1 MIIKKKAPNHP
12 PQMLF
17 KFHFSP
23 LVPKLS
29 ETPVQ
34 NSPDSWMRAE
44 PQSCR
49 ATLDGNVGTTTA
61 AAAAVAGVAG
71 GRQRV
76 SVYSA
81 ASKTTSSTQRA
92 GTRSVETL

>member
-1 MIIKKKAPNHP
+1 MIIKKKKAPNHP

-23 LVPKLS
+23 LVPKLF

-34 NSPDSWMRAE
+34 ISPDSWMRAE
-44 PQSCR
+44 PQSRR

-61 AAAAVAGVAG
+61 AAAAAAVAG
-71 GRQRV
+71 GR
-76 SVYSA
+76 
-81 ASKTTSSTQRA
+81 
-92 GTRSVETL
+92 